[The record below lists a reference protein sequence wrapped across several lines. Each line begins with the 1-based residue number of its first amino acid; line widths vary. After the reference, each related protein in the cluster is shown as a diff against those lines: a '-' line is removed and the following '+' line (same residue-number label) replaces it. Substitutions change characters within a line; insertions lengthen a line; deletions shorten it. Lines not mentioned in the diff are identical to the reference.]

1 VPLTLHNLAEESPEV
16 RDHANQKLG
25 LVKRL
30 KQLHEEFEQDVFS
43 ENEGPK
49 VQRDPKRKLDL

>member
-1 VPLTLHNLAEESPEV
+1 MHS
-16 RDHANQKLG
+16 QKCE

-30 KQLHEEFEQDVFS
+30 QQLHEEFEQDVFS
-43 ENEGPK
+43 ENDGPK